1 MYVCCKDKTP
11 TDPYVSNRVGY
22 EQRVVIR
29 NNRED
34 DKRGCV
40 EEKIK
45 LWKRAWAFRCAKEW
59 RKWRIVSNGTCTK

>member
-34 DKRGCV
+34 DKRGCFEGCRREDKVV
-40 EEKIK
+40 ETS
-45 LWKRAWAFRCAKEW
+45 
-59 RKWRIVSNGTCTK
+59 VGV